1 MIYFLVYLFIEI
13 LVSYEFTNIFTPLG
27 MFIEI
32 LATAIIG
39 VLLIQNFNFTIIEN
53 MQKLAKRE
61 ISQEEFISI
70 GMFKFVGAIL
80 LVIPG
85 VFTDILGL
93 LMQFDAFGSFVAK
106 KFLTPKETYTHQKDP
121 FESDIIDVEIIEDT
135 KHVK

>member
-13 LVSYEFTNIFTPLG
+13 SVSYEFTKIFTPLG

-32 LATAIIG
+32 LATAVIG
-39 VLLIQNFNFTIIEN
+39 VLLIQNFNFTIVEN

-85 VFTDILGL
+85 IFTDIIGI
-93 LMQFDAFGSFVAK
+93 LMQFDIFGSFVAK
-106 KFLTPKETYTHQKDP
+106 KILPNERIYDDK
-121 FESDIIDVEIIEDT
+121 SDIIDVEIIED
-135 KHVK
+135 KNVK